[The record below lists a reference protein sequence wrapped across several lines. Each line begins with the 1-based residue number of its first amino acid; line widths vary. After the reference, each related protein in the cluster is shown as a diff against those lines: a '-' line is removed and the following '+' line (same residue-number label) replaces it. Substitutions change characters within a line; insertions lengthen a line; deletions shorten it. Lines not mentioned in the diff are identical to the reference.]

1 VNTVNTATGIL
12 TGTPVHYTP
21 HLQSALTAL
30 RLTLHVLAATIWVG
44 GQFVVAGLL
53 PTVRSLGEGAPRKI
67 ARAFARLSWPAY
79 FVLIA
84 TGIWN
89 VAAIHATSANATYK
103 TALVVEIVLAL
114 AAGASALGHS
124 LARSKA
130 LIGALGGLAG
140 LFSLAALVVGIV
152 LAG

>member
-1 VNTVNTATGIL
+1 MSFAQTTAGTVGYV
-12 TGTPVHYTP
+12 G
-21 HLQSALTAL
+21 HLASALTAV
-30 RLTLHVLAATIWVG
+30 RLSLHVLAAAIWVG

-53 PTVRSLGEGAPRKI
+53 PTVRSLGQGAPKAI

-89 VAAIHATSANATYK
+89 VAAVHTSHATGTYK
-103 TALVVEIVLAL
+103 TVVVIEVVLAL

-124 LARSKA
+124 LAKSKP
-130 LIGALGGLAG
+130 LTGALGGLAG
-140 LFSLAALVVGIV
+140 LFSLAALVVGVV